1 MSNNP
6 NAGSF
11 FTTDNGQPTSSG
23 TAVAGFFTNPGDVF
37 LQNLRFVSGTL
48 TAELNN
54 GDTISVD
61 IGGVNSHVSGVTFD
75 SSNRRLTVNRS
86 DGQSFSA
93 NIPGSDDI
101 SFTDNGG
108 TSRVLSTITFDSS
121 GDLVFSDEAGNT
133 RTFAG
138 GDIGGRLWTSSD
150 TYAAG
155 DIVSEN
161 SRIFISQTSNN
172 TGNSPLTDSTN
183 WREFEGGSPA
193 PHARLRLSLT
203 LSDTSIQLPILGT
216 RPITG
221 TVTSEIV
228 DSQTGDVI
236 NDTIITSV
244 HSSYADDRISGPV
257 VVSDTESRFIWSA
270 TTADTT
276 ARTITFTVSGSVN
289 YVIGTQRMTHAFN
302 ETINLTL
309 VAAPVLF
316 WTGAITQPDL
326 DTLSTTTN
334 LADNIIAGIPRLTQ
348 RENFSSPYTLEYDGG
363 AAGATPSLY
372 AAIIVDQ
379 NINIASLRAEGISLS
394 ISSHNDS
401 TVGRTLYVT
410 EGLLSEGPH
419 NLTWRT

>member
-1 MSNNP
+1 MAENQNSGGFFNQSTGVAGDSTATFFGSTSDTAHIAILN
-6 NAGSF
+6 NAGTVTLSPGVSASSVRNLIGGGVS
-11 FTTDNGQPTSSG
+11 TVTDNSDGTFTVTNVATGASFVIDTADNITFPDSSG
-23 TAVAGFFTNPGDVF
+23 TT
-37 LQNLRFVSGTL
+37 RTL
-48 TAELNN
+48 SSIT
-54 GDTISVD
+54 
-61 IGGVNSHVSGVTFD
+61 VNS
-75 SSNRRLTVNRS
+75 
-86 DGQSFSA
+86 DGEL
-93 NIPGSDDI
+93 
-101 SFTDNGG
+101 
-108 TSRVLSTITFDSS
+108 VLSDA
-121 GDLVFSDEAGNT
+121 AGNT
-133 RTFAG
+133 RVFESG
-138 GDIGGRLWTSSD
+138 GIGGRIWLSRE
-150 TYAAG
+150 TYDAG
-155 DIVSEN
+155 DLVTEN
-161 SRIFISQTSNN
+161 GRLFISQFSNN
-172 TGNSPLTDSTN
+172 TNNNPLTDSTN
-183 WREFEGGSPA
+183 WMEFEGGSPA
-193 PHARLRLSLT
+193 PHARLRVNLALSQ
-203 LSDTSIQLPILGT
+203 SSIQLPILGT

-270 TTADTT
+270 TTADNQ

-316 WTGAITQPDL
+316 WTGAITQADL

-348 RENFSSPYTLEYDGG
+348 RENFSSPYTLEYNGG

-379 NINIASLRAEGISLS
+379 SILITSLRAEGISVT
-394 ISSHNDS
+394 IESHNDS
-401 TVGRTLYVT
+401 TAGRTLYVSQA
-410 EGLLSEGPH
+410 LLSEGPH